1 MAFEGLTEKISNTFK
16 KLRSRGR
23 LTESDVKEA
32 MREIRLALLEADV
45 NFKVTK
51 DFVKAVTEKATGSD
65 ILESLSPAQQVIKIV
80 NEELT
85 ALLGGQNARITIA
98 PNPPTIVMMVGL
110 QGAGK
115 TTNCAKLA
123 GLFKKQQQ
131 RRPLLVACDVYRPA
145 AINQLKVVGSQLGIP
160 VFDMGQGDPIEI
172 AKAGV
177 DFARKNG
184 HDLVFIDTAGRLHI
198 DEALMDELKNIK
210 AAIKPHEIMLVVDAM
225 TGQDAVNVAQTFD
238 EALGVD
244 GVLMSKMDGDARGG
258 AALSVKAVT
267 GKPIKYIGT
276 GEKLDNIE
284 SFHPDRMASRILGMG
299 DVLTLIE
306 KAQQSFDAK
315 QAAETAKKMAVG
327 KLTLTDFYEQ
337 LQQMKNM
344 GSMQDMLGM
353 LPGVDAKALA
363 GAQVDE
369 KALAHTEAIIQ
380 SMTPKERDNPSIIN
394 YSRKKRIAAGCG
406 LKIEEINKLL
416 KQFEMMQKMTKQL
429 VGMQKRS
436 KKKKRGGFPGLGNFK
451 LPF

>member
-1 MAFEGLTEKISNTFK
+1 
-16 KLRSRGR
+16 
-23 LTESDVKEA
+23 
-32 MREIRLALLEADV
+32 
-45 NFKVTK
+45 
-51 DFVKAVTEKATGSD
+51 
-65 ILESLSPAQQVIKIV
+65 
-80 NEELT
+80 
-85 ALLGGQNARITIA
+85 
-98 PNPPTIVMMVGL
+98 
-110 QGAGK
+110 
-115 TTNCAKLA
+115 
-123 GLFKKQQQ
+123 
-131 RRPLLVACDVYRPA
+131 
-145 AINQLKVVGSQLGIP
+145 
-160 VFDMGQGDPIEI
+160 
-172 AKAGV
+172 
-177 DFARKNG
+177 
-184 HDLVFIDTAGRLHI
+184 
-198 DEALMDELKNIK
+198 MDELKRIK
-210 AAIKPHEIMLVVDAM
+210 AEVKPNEILLVVDAM

-238 EALGVD
+238 EALGID

-284 SFHPDRMASRILGMG
+284 PFHPDRMASRILGMG

-306 KAQQSFDAK
+306 KAQQSFDEK
-315 QAAETAKKMAVG
+315 QAAETAKKMSAG

-344 GSMQDMLGM
+344 GSMQEMLGM

-369 KALAHTEAIIQ
+369 KAMAHTEAIIQ
-380 SMTPKERDNPSIIN
+380 SMTPKERDNPSVIN

-406 LKIEEINKLL
+406 LSIEEINKLL

-429 VGMQKRS
+429 VGMQKRG